1 MQQWDRDTSGRL
13 NRISTQL
20 DLASEVSVQTDT
32 MDPIP
37 EEQQS
42 QPGTPMNPNAYRTM
56 RDHIHPPR
64 VSAPSCI
71 IPPAD
76 DVAVRPYLVL
86 VLPTYHGM
94 ENENPYTRLRDF
106 EEVCTTFKEGMMDM
120 DLLKLKA
127 FPLTLKDK
135 AKIWL
140 NSLRPRT
147 IRNWAELQAE
157 FLKKFFS
164 AHKTNN
170 LKRQIYTFA
179 AHDGEKFYQCWERFL
194 ETISACPHHGF
205 DTWMI
210 VNHFYGGMSPAMRQL
225 LETMCGGDFL
235 SKHPDEAMDFLN
247 YVAETSK
254 GWDEPNPRE
263 MERFRPP
270 VNQRGGMYAL
280 NDEME
285 MKARLSTLARKVE
298 ELEGKQ
304 LHEVQAVTDNTAQTN
319 PCTSF
324 QSPVHP
330 TEQCPMAPAVKDLM
344 SECAHTVGQFKPQQ
358 SNAPYGNTYNPNW
371 RNHPNLA
378 WRPNPPAYVPPGAK
392 PQFGSPSQSQQP
404 PSSSPVEQAILNL
417 SKVVGN
423 FVEEQ
428 KGINVQLAQRIDTVE
443 NTLNKKI
450 DGLESN
456 LKQKMD
462 NLQYSI
468 TNINKLLEVQ
478 ERGRFPS
485 QTLPNPKGI
494 HEVGSGMDEVK
505 SIITL
510 RSGKEVD
517 QPLPKLVEESR
528 QGEEMQPEHIL
539 LEEDSMKYRIPPPF
553 PQALRGKKKATQQA
567 GILEVLRQ
575 VKVNIPLLDLI
586 KQVPAY
592 AKFLKDLCTIK
603 KGLGI
608 EKKAFLTEHVSAI
621 IQSKYPVKYK
631 DPGSPTIPVN
641 IGGNCI
647 DKSLLD
653 LRASVN
659 LMPYSVYL
667 QLGLGELKPT
677 TITLSLADR
686 SVKIPKG
693 IVEDVLV
700 KIDKFYYPVDF
711 VVLDTEPSSN
721 EPNHVSIILGRPFL
735 ATANAIIN
743 CRNGIMQLIFGNMTL
758 ELNIFHLNDN
768 PKLLETENHIIDEVV
783 SIDQCAGKKSAQ
795 EMQGLISL
803 GDKGELVL
811 PTTPTASQ
819 LLNPISILEE
829 QFDTWPPNIMEPAQ
843 ATAWVEEIILLD
855 PP

>member
-76 DVAVRPYLVL
+76 DVAVRPYLVPL
-86 VLPTYHGM
+86 LPTYHGM
-94 ENENPYTRLRDF
+94 ENENPYTHLRDF

-120 DLLKLKA
+120 DLLNLKA

-179 AHDGEKFYQCWERFL
+179 AHEGEKFYQCWERFL

-205 DTWMI
+205 DTWML

-263 MERFRPP
+263 LERFRPP

-304 LHEVQAVTDNTAQTN
+304 LHEVQAVTDKTAQPNSCTN
-319 PCTSF
+319 F
-324 QSPVHP
+324 QSPAHP
-330 TEQCPMAPAVKDLM
+330 IEQYSMTPAVKDLM

-358 SNAPYGNTYNPNW
+358 PNAPYGNTYNPNW

-378 WRPNPPAYVPPGAK
+378 WRPNPPPYVPPGAK

-428 KGINVQLAQRIDTVE
+428 KGTNVQLAQRIDTVE
-443 NTLNKKI
+443 STLNKKI

-456 LKQKMD
+456 LNKKID

-468 TNINKLLEVQ
+468 TNINKLLEGQ

-494 HEVGSGMDEVK
+494 HEVGLGMDEVK

-517 QPLPKLVEESR
+517 QPLPKPVEESR
-528 QGEEMQPEHIL
+528 QGEEMQSEHIL
-539 LEEDSMKYRIPPPF
+539 LEEDTMKYRIPPPF
-553 PQALRGKKKATQQA
+553 PQALRGKKKETQQA

-586 KQVPAY
+586 NQVPAY

-608 EKKAFLTEHVSAI
+608 EKKAFLTEHVSAL

-647 DKSLLD
+647 NKALLD
-653 LRASVN
+653 LGASVN
-659 LMPYSVYL
+659 LMPCSVYM

-677 TITLSLADR
+677 PITLSLADR

-721 EPNHVSIILGRPFL
+721 EPNHVPIILGGPFL

-743 CRNGIMQLIFGNMTL
+743 CRNGLMQLTFGDMTL
-758 ELNIFHLNDN
+758 ELNIFHLNN
-768 PKLLETENHIIDEVV
+768 QLKLFETENHSTDEVV
-783 SIDQCAGKKSAQ
+783 SIDQCAGTKSAQ
-795 EMQGLISL
+795 EMQGVISL
-803 GDKGELVL
+803 GDEGELVL
-811 PTTPTASQ
+811 PTTPTANQ
-819 LLNPISILEE
+819 LLNPTSTPEE
-829 QFDTWPPNIMEPAQ
+829 QFDIWPPNIMEPAQ
-843 ATAWVEEIILLD
+843 ANAWVEEIILLD

>member
-1 MQQWDRDTSGRL
+1 
-13 NRISTQL
+13 
-20 DLASEVSVQTDT
+20 
-32 MDPIP
+32 
-37 EEQQS
+37 
-42 QPGTPMNPNAYRTM
+42 
-56 RDHIHPPR
+56 
-64 VSAPSCI
+64 
-71 IPPAD
+71 
-76 DVAVRPYLVL
+76 
-86 VLPTYHGM
+86 
-94 ENENPYTRLRDF
+94 
-106 EEVCTTFKEGMMDM
+106 MDM

-179 AHDGEKFYQCWERFL
+179 AHEGEKFYQCWERFL

-205 DTWMI
+205 DTWML

-235 SKHPDEAMDFLN
+235 SKHPDEAMEFLS

-263 MERFRPP
+263 LERFRPP

-304 LHEVQAVTDNTAQTN
+304 LHEVQAVTDNTAQPN
-319 PCTSF
+319 PCTNF

-330 TEQCPMAPAVKDLM
+330 IEQCSMTPAVKDLM
-344 SECAHTVGQFKPQQ
+344 SECAHTVGKFKPQQ
-358 SNAPYGNTYNPNW
+358 PNAPYGNTYNPNW
-371 RNHPNLA
+371 RNHPNLS

-404 PSSSPVEQAILNL
+404 PSSSPVEQAMLNL

-428 KGINVQLAQRIDTVE
+428 KGTNVQLAQRIETVE
-443 NTLNKKI
+443 STLNKKI
-450 DGLESN
+450 NGLESN
-456 LKQKMD
+456 LNQKID

-468 TNINKLLEVQ
+468 TNINKLLEGQ

-510 RSGKEVD
+510 RSGREVD
-517 QPLPKLVEESR
+517 QPLPKPVEESR

-539 LEEDSMKYRIPPPF
+539 LEEDSIKYRVSPPF
-553 PQALRGKKKATQQA
+553 PQALRGKKKETQQA

-586 KQVPAY
+586 NQVLAY
-592 AKFLKDLCTIK
+592 AKILKDLCTIK
-603 KGLGI
+603 RGLGI
-608 EKKAFLTEHVSAI
+608 EKKAFLTEHVSAL
-621 IQSKYPVKYK
+621 IQSQYPVKYK

-647 DKSLLD
+647 NKALLD
-653 LRASVN
+653 LGASVN
-659 LMPYSVYL
+659 LMPFSVYM

-677 TITLSLADR
+677 SITLSLADR

-700 KIDKFYYPVDF
+700 KIDEFYYPVDF

-721 EPNHVSIILGRPFL
+721 EPNHVPIILGRPFL

-743 CRNGIMQLIFGNMTL
+743 CRNGFMQLTFGDMTL
-758 ELNIFHLNDN
+758 ELNIFNLNDN
-768 PKLLETENHIIDEVV
+768 PKLLEPENPITDKVI
-783 SIDQCAGKKSAQ
+783 SIDQCAGTKSAQ
-795 EMQGLISL
+795 DMQGVISL
-803 GDKGELVL
+803 GDEGEFVL

-819 LLNPISILEE
+819 LLNTTSILEE
-829 QFDTWPPNIMEPAQ
+829 QFDIWPPNIMEPAQ